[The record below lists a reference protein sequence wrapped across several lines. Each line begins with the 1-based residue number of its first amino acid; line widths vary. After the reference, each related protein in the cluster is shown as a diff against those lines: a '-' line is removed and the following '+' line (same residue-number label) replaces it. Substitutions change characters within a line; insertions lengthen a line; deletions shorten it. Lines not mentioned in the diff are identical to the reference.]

1 MDLSTE
7 AVFICPHCKEH
18 TQARIAGEG
27 WFELTCQQCKRG
39 FNTLLATVRAKRS
52 RGDRRG
58 DGRGYSV
65 RVKHNGQEELIEF
78 DQSGYEDF
86 ELRAGDV
93 AAFSYVGGSV
103 IVIENKTIGQA
114 RITKSTWRE
123 IVYGLVGVSIVA
135 GLIYWFLR

>member
-1 MDLSTE
+1 MSTE

-27 WFELTCQQCKRG
+27 WFELTCQRCKRG

-58 DGRGYSV
+58 DARVYSV

-78 DQSGYEDF
+78 DQSGYDDF
-86 ELRAGDV
+86 ELRSGDV
-93 AAFSYVGGSV
+93 AAFSFVGGAV
-103 IVIENKTIGQA
+103 IVVENKTIGQA
-114 RITKSTWRE
+114 RIANSTWRE
-123 IVYGLVGVSIVA
+123 IIYTILGVVIVGL
-135 GLIYWFLR
+135 LLYWFLIR